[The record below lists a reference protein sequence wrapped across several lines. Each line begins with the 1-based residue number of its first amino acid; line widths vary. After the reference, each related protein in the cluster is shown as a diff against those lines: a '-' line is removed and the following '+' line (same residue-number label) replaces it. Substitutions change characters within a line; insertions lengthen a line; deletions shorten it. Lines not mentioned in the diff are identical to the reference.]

1 MNNIQAPLNLD
12 EISQVIKYQQGNT
25 EEKEQTLN
33 NTINNSFREA
43 SGSISSRK
51 TSFLK
56 QINNNLIC
64 SSTKNKNRH
73 NTIEKKLELS
83 EKVNID
89 LDFEIVQ
96 SLQIG
101 HGGWC
106 EGMFE
111 CLGTTGIVTVN
122 NG

>member
-1 MNNIQAPLNLD
+1 MQTSSLLNLD
-12 EISQVIKYQQGNT
+12 AINPVNDEPQGNHENDT
-25 EEKEQTLN
+25 TLN
-33 NTINNSFREA
+33 NSVRNSHRESSA
-43 SGSISSRK
+43 SLSTRK
-51 TSFLK
+51 TSFF
-56 QINNNLIC
+56 NNNLT
-64 SSTKNKNRH
+64 STTSKTKNRPMV
-73 NTIEKKLELS
+73 EKKLEINDR
-83 EKVNID
+83 VNID

-122 NG
+122 